1 MKYTLRILLLLVV
14 LFSQV
19 ENGYGQTVPES
30 PADTTK
36 NDIITIDRAKKLTQF
51 LEEGEEVLKFVGD
64 VALHQENVFMYCDSA
79 TVVDNDVDATGNV
92 IIQQGDSLTIFS
104 DSLSYEGNEKIAH
117 LFYDVALMKDSQ
129 KLFTDYLIYDLNA
142 KRATYYNW
150 AILTNDTTQL
160 RSKRGYF
167 YVDEDVAYFKDSV
180 TIVDPD
186 FELKTDT
193 LKFNTK
199 TGVATFLAPT
209 LINQSDGKIY
219 CEGGSYDTKNKK
231 AHFEG
236 NAQYVKGEEEAEA
249 DHMYYD
255 GDTEEITLVGNARFN
270 KDETVA
276 NADTIIYS
284 EKTKLTYLIGN
295 AHVEGDQVIDSE
307 RIIYNSETES
317 FTTESRSRI
326 IDGPKTLDADNIVSE
341 AKTAI
346 ASGNVIWTDTTE
358 EVTIKCEHL
367 NFNKDTEKIIASGK
381 RPLLISLMDGDTLY
395 MSSDT
400 LISYHKERLVGT
412 DTLTGIQ
419 TFEKD
424 STRTMIAY
432 PDVRI
437 LKSNLQGIA
446 DSVSYSIADS
456 IFEFYKEP
464 IIWSDTSQFTADTL
478 FMLLANDEIDKILM
492 RNRAMIINSPDEI
505 YFNQIKGK
513 NITAFFLDSELRK
526 MKVMGSAESVYYAL
540 DDVKAYIGLNKT
552 VCSEMLMYFSNN
564 SIDDIRFYAQP
575 KANTYPMDQVNHTE
589 KRLEGFRWDIDKRP
603 NTLED
608 LLKVKIKKAP
618 IEKKTDEENAGEEE
632 ASIENEEGDATLKL
646 PNAIKE
652 LTKKAVEE
660 TDKELM
666 DEKVEEVKTGKK
678 DLEEIKNEKKKLTKD

>member
-1 MKYTLRILLLLVV
+1 MKYTLRILLFFLILL
-14 LFSQV
+14 SQL
-19 ENGYGQTVPES
+19 ENGYGQVEITT
-30 PADTTK
+30 PADTSK
-36 NDIITIDRAKKLTQF
+36 NDQITIDHSDMLKQILV
-51 LEEGEEVLKFVGD
+51 EEEEVLKFIGN
-64 VALHQENVFMYCDSA
+64 VALHQDNVFMYCDSA
-79 TVVDNDVDATGNV
+79 TIVDNDVDATGSV

-104 DSLSYEGNEKIAH
+104 DSLSYQGDDKVAH

-129 KLFTDYLIYDLNA
+129 KLFTDYLIYDLNI

-167 YVDEDVAYFKDSV
+167 YVEEDVAYFKDSV
-180 TIVDPD
+180 TIVDPN

-199 TGVATFLAPT
+199 TGIATFLAPT

-219 CEGGSYDTKNKK
+219 CEGGTYDTKNKK

-276 NADTIIYS
+276 NADTIIYN
-284 EKTKLTYLIGN
+284 EKTNLTYLIGN
-295 AHVEGDQVIDSE
+295 AHVEGEQVIDSE

-326 IDGPKTLDADNIVSE
+326 VDGAKILDADNIVSQ
-341 AKTAI
+341 ANIAI
-346 ASGNVIWTDTTE
+346 ASGNVIWTDTIE
-358 EVTIKCEHL
+358 EVTIKCAHL
-367 NFNKDTEKIIASGK
+367 NFNKETEKIIASGQ
-381 RPLLISLMDGDTLY
+381 RPLLISLMDGDTFY

-400 LISYHKERLVGT
+400 LISFHKERFVET
-412 DTLTGIQ
+412 DTLTGTQ
-419 TFEKD
+419 VFEKD
-424 STRTMIAY
+424 SSRTMIAY

-437 LKSNLQGIA
+437 LKSNLQAIS
-446 DSVSYSIADS
+446 DSVSYSVADS
-456 IFEFYKEP
+456 IFEFYKNP
-464 IIWSDTSQFTADTL
+464 IIWSDTSQFTADTMY
-478 FMLLANDEIDKILM
+478 MLLANDEIDKIFM
-492 RNRAMIINSPDEI
+492 RDRAMIINSPDEV

-526 MKVMGSAESVYYAL
+526 MKVIGNAESIYYAL
-540 DDVKAYIGLNKT
+540 DDVKAYVGLNKT

-564 SIDDIRFYAQP
+564 SVDDIRFYAQP
-575 KANTYPMDQVNHTE
+575 KANTYPMGQVNHTA
-589 KRLEGFRWDIDKRP
+589 KRLEGFRWEINKRP

-608 LLKVKIKKAP
+608 LLKVKVKQEPEAK
-618 IEKKTDEENAGEEE
+618 EVDETLEEAEE
-632 ASIENEEGDATLKL
+632 ASADKKEE
-646 PNAIKE
+646 
-652 LTKKAVEE
+652 AVESGLFNKKKKPLDE
-660 TDKELM
+660 AVKEGEDTIKGMGKLGR
-666 DEKVEEVKTGKK
+666 KKKKRKK
-678 DLEEIKNEKKKLTKD
+678 D